1 MEKIVESKLFTDEQK
16 VSVIKAVLE
25 KKIGVTEKCEFVKN
39 GDYYFIKTNDSERKY
54 SYVMTFVGGFQYYL
68 LYNRYDEE
76 FMKVFVDVKYPLTSD
91 ISIRSTYN
99 DDNKPGDNKTIIT
112 FNNETFYPYL
122 IYNTETKSVT
132 YLPDGKN
139 TNFIKGII
147 ANKKIVQWNITIFN
161 LIEYAA
167 KNDINLVSLKT
178 DDIVDISY
186 NRTIGAYVF
195 KYANKT
201 FDMCGPNIKKEQ
213 KEEQKQKEK
222 DKFMLAIDSFADS
235 ETLKK
240 TIFGKKI
247 ENYKQRIITYISK
260 AIENN
265 ESSVEAYKGDLYSTP
280 EITEFLKYICDTK
293 KYTITTNNLSFQIQF
308 Y

>member
-25 KKIGVTEKCEFVKN
+25 KSIDVYATNTFKKS
-39 GDYYFIKTNDSERKY
+39 GDYYYIKNGVNGY
-54 SYVMTFVGGFQYYL
+54 SYVMTFNEGFQYLQLGLHSDDFFNSFEKNKMQLKNIKKYVTQYHIV
-68 LYNRYDEE
+68 LYNEETIFPYMAYD
-76 FMKVFVDVKYPLTSD
+76 FLTLQ
-91 ISIRSTYN
+91 STY
-99 DDNKPGDNKTIIT
+99 IS
-112 FNNETFYPYL
+112 E
-122 IYNTETKSVT
+122 
-132 YLPDGKN
+132 GKN
-139 TNFIKGII
+139 AEFIKGII
-147 ANKKIVQWNITIFN
+147 NKGSVVNLWH
-161 LIEYAA
+161 LIEFAA
-167 KNDINLVSLKT
+167 KNDINLVSHKV

-186 NRTIGAYVF
+186 NNKIDAYVF
-195 KYANKT
+195 KYNNNT
-201 FDMCGPNIKKEQ
+201 IDMCGPNIKKEIET
-213 KEEQKQKEK
+213 KIEK

-293 KYTITTNNLSFQIQF
+293 KYTITTNNLSFQINF